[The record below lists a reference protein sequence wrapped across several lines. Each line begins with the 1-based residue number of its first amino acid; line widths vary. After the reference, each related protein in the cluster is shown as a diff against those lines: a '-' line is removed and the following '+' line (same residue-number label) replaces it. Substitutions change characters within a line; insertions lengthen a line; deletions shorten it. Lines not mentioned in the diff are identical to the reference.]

1 MATKIK
7 LKKKDNGY
15 DVLVLAKHP
24 METGNRKDKKTGK
37 LIPAHYITSMIFAVN
52 GSDVVEASLSQAI
65 STNPL
70 IGISLKSLKAGDKVS
85 VKWVDTS
92 DQSESAEATVK

>member
-1 MATKIK
+1 MTTKVK
-7 LKKKDNGY
+7 LKKKADGY

-37 LIPAHYITSMIFAVN
+37 LIPKHYITSMTFAVN
-52 GSDVVEASLSQAI
+52 GNDVVEAALSQGI

-70 IGISLKSLKAGDKVS
+70 IGISLADLKSGDKVT
-85 VKWVDTS
+85 VTWVDTNS
-92 DQSESAEATVK
+92 GTESAEATVK